1 MNYILLSASI
11 LSTVLQNSL
20 SNTVSKSRLKG
31 KYDTFR
37 YNSFLYFISFIL
49 FSILALLS
57 GTAVSV
63 YSVLL
68 GLLFG
73 ILTMFANFCKLTAL
87 SKGFMH
93 ITVLVT
99 TSSMIIPTLSGAI
112 FFHERF
118 NFGKVVAMLLLIFF
132 IYISLKK
139 DSNSTISK
147 GWTFNCIL
155 AFLFQGL
162 IGIVQKIHQ
171 VSVHK
176 DETVV
181 FLAAAFLFSCLFSR
195 VLSGGQNSGFS
206 FTKTEYILAA
216 VCGLCTFAMNYIN
229 LELTGLLPTQVLF
242 PLLNG
247 SSIILTSVIS
257 IVIFKEQTGLK
268 QIIGI
273 VGGLA
278 SLILICVL

>member
-20 SNTVSKSRLKG
+20 FNTVSKNRLKG

-37 YNSFLYFISFIL
+37 YNSFLYLISFVL
-49 FSILALLS
+49 FCVLALLS
-57 GTAVSV
+57 GTAISA

-73 ILTMFANFCKLTAL
+73 VLTMFANFCKLTAL
-87 SKGFMH
+87 SKGSMH

-99 TSSMIIPTLSGAI
+99 TSSLIIPTLSGAI
-112 FFHERF
+112 LFHERF
-118 NFGKVVAMLLLIFF
+118 NLGKGVAMVLLIFF

-139 DSNSTISK
+139 DSRSTFSK
-147 GWTFNCIL
+147 GWTLNCIL

-171 VSVHK
+171 LSVHK
-176 DETVV
+176 DETLV
-181 FLAAAFLFSCLFSR
+181 FLAAAFLFSCLFSKG
-195 VLSGGQNSGFS
+195 LSGRQKSRFS

-216 VCGLCTFAMNYIN
+216 VCGVCTFAMNYIN
-229 LELTGLLPTQVLF
+229 LELTGLLPTQILF

-257 IVIFKEQTGLK
+257 IVVFREETGWK
-268 QIIGI
+268 QMIGI

>member
-20 SNTVSKSRLKG
+20 FNTVSKNRLKG

-37 YNSFLYFISFIL
+37 YNFFLYLISFVL
-49 FSILALLS
+49 FCILALLS

-73 ILTMFANFCKLTAL
+73 VLTMFANFCKLTAL
-87 SKGFMH
+87 SKGSMH

-112 FFHERF
+112 LFHEPF
-118 NFGKVVAMLLLIFF
+118 NLGKGVAMILLILF

-139 DSNSTISK
+139 GSRSTFSK

-171 VSVHK
+171 LSAHK
-176 DETVV
+176 DETLV
-181 FLAAAFLFSCLFSR
+181 FLAAAFLFSCLFSKG
-195 VLSGGQNSGFS
+195 LSGGQKSRFV
-206 FTKTEYILAA
+206 FTRTEYILAA
-216 VCGLCTFAMNYIN
+216 ICGVCTFAMNYIN
-229 LELTGLLPTQVLF
+229 LELTGLLPTQILF

-257 IVIFKEQTGLK
+257 IVVFKEKTGWK
-268 QIIGI
+268 QMIGI
-273 VGGLA
+273 IGGLA